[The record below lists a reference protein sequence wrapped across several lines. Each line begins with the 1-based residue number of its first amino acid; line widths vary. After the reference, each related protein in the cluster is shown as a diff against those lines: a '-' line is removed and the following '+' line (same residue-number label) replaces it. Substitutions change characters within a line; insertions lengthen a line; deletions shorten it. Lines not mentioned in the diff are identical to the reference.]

1 MEDLMPAI
9 IIIVSTVIGIIS
21 SSKKE
26 QEKKAAE
33 ARRAE
38 AARARVENARK
49 AQQAPAP
56 AQPVAM
62 MPTMPTAAAPH
73 QVATP
78 KVHVHLDPAIVSHDM
93 SGSMASPH
101 TEGVDPCHEEQMHP
115 RTTLP
120 DAPEP
125 VSGISL
131 EWSGENMVKA
141 FVMQELL
148 KRPQERRA
156 R

>member
-1 MEDLMPAI
+1 MDNLMPAI
-9 IIIVSTVIGIIS
+9 IIIISTVIGIIS

-56 AQPVAM
+56 AQPV
-62 MPTMPTAAAPH
+62 TMTPTAAEPH

-101 TEGVDPCHEEQMHP
+101 TEGVDPCHEDQIRP
-115 RTTLP
+115 RTALP

-125 VSGISL
+125 VSGINL

-141 FVMQELL
+141 FVMQEIL